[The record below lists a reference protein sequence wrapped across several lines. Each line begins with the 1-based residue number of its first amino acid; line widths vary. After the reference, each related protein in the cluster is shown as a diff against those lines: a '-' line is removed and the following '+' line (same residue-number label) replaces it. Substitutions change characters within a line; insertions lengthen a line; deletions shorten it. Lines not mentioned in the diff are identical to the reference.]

1 MMTVNEHLLGLVA
14 MAVAIIAIL
23 TVGTLVAADII
34 HVGSRRSAPVPE
46 TERDPSRPTKRSY
59 VAPGPTAR
67 GGGTEDRQ
75 PSNAS

>member
-14 MAVAIIAIL
+14 MAVAIISIL

-46 TERDPSRPTKRSY
+46 TERDTSRPVKRSD

-67 GGGTEDRQ
+67 RGGTEVRR